1 MIVMLPMTSTH
12 CIHPTSDNHLLGEY
26 SLPCPFPP
34 KTLPTSSFFL
44 PIQCNIVPKINPKR
58 YFKLMLSLFLQFAGP
73 FCQHVHA
80 LLAIP
85 SLPLKVKW
93 QWIGLPTNFQ
103 NIPIIFAKLA
113 RPRPWSCWLS
123 VKRKWVKKEKRRFTT
138 SIFKTGAESSR
149 PVFATSQWLLSP
161 WPSISKTILFSATI
175 KIKRQNPSPEY

>member
-1 MIVMLPMTSTH
+1 MTVVLPMTSTH
-12 CIHPTSDNHLLGEY
+12 CIHPTSDNPLLGEY

-58 YFKLMLSLFLQFAGP
+58 YFKLMLSLFFFAI
-73 FCQHVHA
+73 CRS
-80 LLAIP
+80 LL
-85 SLPLKVKW
+85 STRSCLSCNSFTLKVKW

-103 NIPIIFAKLA
+103 NTPIIFAKLA

-175 KIKRQNPSPEY
+175 KIKRQNPWPEY

>member
-1 MIVMLPMTSTH
+1 MTAVLPMTSTH
-12 CIHPTSDNHLLGEY
+12 CIHSTSDNPLLSEY

-44 PIQCNIVPKINPKR
+44 PIQCIQSQ
-58 YFKLMLSLFLQFAGP
+58 KLILKDISNWCFLFFLQFAGP

-80 LLAIP
+80 FLAIP

-103 NIPIIFAKLA
+103 NIPIIFAKFA

-175 KIKRQNPSPEY
+175 KIKSQTPWPEY